1 MSNSDNHIKPP
12 RLADW
17 LLKKF
22 TPANTLEE
30 VQGDLLELYKHWI
43 EADGLPVARQRYT
56 WTVLRLLRPLS
67 RKNLS
72 EPNQCHSSRSF
83 HHTGMIQNYFKI
95 AWRTLRTQWQYSLIN
110 ITGLAVGMAC
120 CILILLYVR
129 HEQSYDRYHDGAERI
144 YRVIRDEM
152 NNADQLEPY
161 ATTPGAMA
169 LTMRTDLPELEAAT
183 ALFQSRPL
191 VMTYEDR
198 QFYEDRLYGTDTS
211 FFSVFSFPLVQG
223 SLKDA
228 FATPKSILITETTAR
243 KYFGSE
249 DPIGKPMRAEDAD
262 YFVTGVL
269 KDVPANSHFIFDIL
283 VPLRP
288 SEARFKTVWGP
299 PRYHTYIKLKESIN
313 PVSFEAKVIGYAQ
326 SKYERRPLDKFHLQP
341 LTDIHLHSKL
351 KGELGSNN
359 DISVIQILITIALFV
374 IFMAGINYINLATAR
389 STKRAKEVGIRK
401 TSGALQRG
409 LIFQFLTESILI
421 AMLAFAFA
429 VVLIALLLH
438 PFNQLAGKQLE
449 LFQPELWLV
458 WLSLAGLAVV
468 IGIIAGLYPAVY
480 LSSFNPVRVLKASNT
495 QVAGSA
501 SWLRKALVCLQFT
514 ISTCLIIGTTVVIS
528 QMNYIGN
535 KHPGFDKEHV
545 IVISNAGQL
554 SNRQVMEQAIA
565 QLAGVKKVGASSTS
579 TVGAPNWTGNI
590 LTENSQTDRMINLCQ
605 VNYDYL
611 DALGIQLL
619 EGRQFSLD
627 FPADTIN
634 TIILNE
640 AAVRDFNLAD
650 PIGQQLRWDA
660 SSLDTALYT
669 SVVGVVSDFHFAS
682 FHEPIKPFAF
692 LIRNN
697 FFVQLDFTSK
707 LFIKTSAGDLVETV
721 RQVEEIWKEFA
732 PQRPFSY
739 TFLDDNFKNL
749 HADEERFK
757 VLFSCLTGLGIF
769 IVCLGMFGLIAFVTE
784 QRTKEIGIRKV
795 LGASVSNIVLM
806 LNKDF
811 MKLVTVS
818 LMVASPI
825 SIYFMNQWLED
836 FSYRISLSWWM
847 FALAGLMAALIV
859 LATTG
864 YQSIK
869 ASLENPVKS
878 LRAE

>member
-1 MSNSDNHIKPP
+1 MLNKSSHIKPP

-17 LLKKF
+17 LLKRF
-22 TPANTLEE
+22 VPADTMEE

-43 EADGLPVARQRYT
+43 ETDGLPVARQRYT
-56 WTVLRLLRPLS
+56 WTVLRMLRPFS
-67 RKNLS
+67 KRKSLES
-72 EPNQCHSSRSF
+72 HHDHSLHPS
-83 HHTGMIQNYFKI
+83 HTDMIQNYFKI
-95 AWRTLRTQWQYSLIN
+95 TWRTLRTQWQYSLIN
-110 ITGLAVGMAC
+110 ITGLAVGMTC

-169 LTMRTDLPELEAAT
+169 VTMRTDLPELEAAT

-191 VMTYEDR
+191 VMTYGDK
-198 QFYEDRLYGTDTS
+198 QFYEDRLYGADTS
-211 FFSVFSFPLVQG
+211 LFRVFSFPFVKG
-223 SLKDA
+223 SQEDA
-228 FATPKSILITETTAR
+228 FITPQSIVITETTAL

-249 DPIGKPMRAEDAD
+249 DPIGKAMKAEDAD
-262 YFVTGVL
+262 YFVAGVV
-269 KDVPANSHFIFDIL
+269 KDVPANSHFKFDIL
-283 VPLRP
+283 VPHRLP
-288 SEARFKTVWGP
+288 EGRFITTWGP
-299 PRYHTYIKLKESIN
+299 PRYHTYIKLKELVN
-313 PVSFEAKVIGYAQ
+313 PVDFEAKLAAYSE
-326 SKYERRPLDKFHLQP
+326 SKYERRPLDKFHLQA

-351 KGELGSNN
+351 KGELGPNN
-359 DISVIQILITIALFV
+359 DASVIRILITIAVFV

-409 LIFQFLTESILI
+409 LIIQFLTESVLI
-421 AMLAFAFA
+421 AMLAFALTL
-429 VVLIALLLH
+429 VIIILLLQ

-449 LFQPELWLV
+449 LFHAGLWSV
-458 WLSLAGLAVV
+458 WLILAGLAAT

-480 LSSFNPVRVLKASNT
+480 LSSFNPVHVLKSSNMK
-495 QVAGSA
+495 VAGSA
-501 SWLRKALVCLQFT
+501 GWLRKALVCLQFT
-514 ISTCLIIGTTVVIS
+514 ISICLIIGTTVVVS

-545 IVISNAGQL
+545 VVVPNARML
-554 SNRQVMEQAIA
+554 NNRQAMEQRIT
-565 QLAGVKKVGASSTS
+565 QLAGVKKVGASSGN

-590 LTENSQTDRMINLCQ
+590 LAENSQTDRMINFCQ

-619 EGRQFSLD
+619 EGRQFSPD

-640 AAVRDFNLAD
+640 AAVRDLNLVD

-660 SSLDTALYT
+660 SSLDTALYA
-669 SVVGVVSDFHFAS
+669 SVVGVVSDFHFSS

-697 FFVQLDFTSK
+697 FFVQVDFTSK
-707 LFIKTSAGDLVETV
+707 LFIKTTAGDPTETV

-739 TFLDDNFKNL
+739 TFMEDDFKNL

-757 VLFSCLTGLGIF
+757 ILFSCLTGLGIF
-769 IVCLGMFGLIAFVTE
+769 IVCLGLFALIAFVTE
-784 QRTKEIGIRKV
+784 QRTKEVGIRKI
-795 LGASVSNIVLM
+795 LGASVTSIVVM

-811 MKLVTVS
+811 MKLVAVS
-818 LMVASPI
+818 LMLASPI
-825 SIYFMNQWLED
+825 AFYFMNQWLED
-836 FSYRISLSWWM
+836 FAYRISLSWWM
-847 FALAGLMAALIV
+847 FALAGVMAALIV